1 MKILGIDGGA
11 SKVSG
16 AIIERINE
24 DTFEISGK
32 IIELHY
38 KDHPS
43 FDHSFQPV
51 DLIEQLND
59 ALILQKEKD
68 QGGVYIETL
77 LNVIKQLDGNTD
89 SFISI
94 AMPGIKSN
102 DKKGIQVMSN
112 GPRLPDLCKKI
123 QNVIEPSSNISN
135 IESDSDMC
143 AWGEEFAIN
152 GFFRDI
158 NNAYYMGGGTGI
170 ADGMKLNNQ
179 LLSFDSQSS
188 WIAKTW
194 ELKSSNGSS
203 IESLIS
209 MPAINS
215 LSEKSVISISKILAL
230 LIFERVRTIYEGW
243 DNQFIIERKIDKSH
257 SYHGILLDRIVIG
270 QRLSQYLNSN
280 VGIKIFQQVKTSFN
294 ELCAHHGGAIKE
306 HFLNDDRIVLSSLR
320 EAPIIGL
327 GSKAWMEI
335 S

>member
-32 IIELHY
+32 IIELRY

-43 FDHSFQPV
+43 FDHSFKPV
-51 DLIEQLND
+51 DLTKQLND
-59 ALILQKEKD
+59 TSILQKEKD
-68 QGGVYIETL
+68 QGSVYIDTL
-77 LNVIKQLDGNTD
+77 LSVIRQLGGYTD

-94 AMPGIKSN
+94 AMPGIKSD
-102 DKKGIQVMSN
+102 DKKGIQAMSN

-123 QNVIEPSSNISN
+123 QNAIESSSNISN

-209 MPAINS
+209 MPAINI
-215 LSEKSVISISKILAL
+215 LSEKSFVVEFHQHTMA
-230 LIFERVRTIYEGW
+230 
-243 DNQFIIERKIDKSH
+243 
-257 SYHGILLDRIVIG
+257 
-270 QRLSQYLNSN
+270 
-280 VGIKIFQQVKTSFN
+280 
-294 ELCAHHGGAIKE
+294 
-306 HFLNDDRIVLSSLR
+306 
-320 EAPIIGL
+320 
-327 GSKAWMEI
+327 
-335 S
+335 